1 MQFPLA
7 LLTTR
12 FSFDSLLLTLFFF
25 FFDLK
30 KGKAHAWGNNTIQF
44 LPVTPPSE
52 KIYI

>member
-1 MQFPLA
+1 MQFPPA

-12 FSFDSLLLTLFFF
+12 FSFDSLFLTLFF